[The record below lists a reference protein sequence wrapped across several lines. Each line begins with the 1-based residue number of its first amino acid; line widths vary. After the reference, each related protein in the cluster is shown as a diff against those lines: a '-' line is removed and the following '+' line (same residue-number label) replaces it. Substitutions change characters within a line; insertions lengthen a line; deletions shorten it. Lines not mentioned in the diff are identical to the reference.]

1 MTAMPSINTTAV
13 THPDDL
19 VSYLAS
25 GCKSPEAWS
34 IGTEHE
40 KFPYRR
46 ATGSPIP
53 YEGPDGIRALLEGLT
68 HRFGWQPIFEGDHVI
83 ALSKDGAA
91 ISLEP
96 AGQLEL
102 SGAPLKTLHETSD
115 ELNQHVLEVK
125 AVAEA
130 LGVDFLCL
138 GFHPTWRREDCP
150 WMPKQRY
157 SIMRAYMPQRGS
169 LGLDM
174 MLRTTTIQ
182 VNLDFSSEA
191 DMVAKFRAGLFLQPL
206 ANALFA
212 NSGHGEGRIN
222 GYSSYRARIWQDTD
236 PDRCGFLKFV
246 FDDTMGFAKYV
257 EYMLRVPMYFVYR
270 QGRYIDVSGQRF
282 GDFMKGSLPGF
293 LGEHPTLA
301 DWADHLSTAFPEV
314 RLKKFLEMRGA
325 DGGLPGMIKALPAF
339 WVGLLYDETA
349 LKTVLSW
356 LNEVSL
362 EDIEAAH
369 KNGPRQGLMTQMG
382 RHTLKEWGE
391 RAVALSAEGLKRR
404 ARLNGQQHSEDVY
417 LSPLFDILKHGQS
430 TSERNVARYGDDIAS
445 LIQDA
450 TL

>member
-1 MTAMPSINTTAV
+1 
-13 THPDDL
+13 
-19 VSYLAS
+19 
-25 GCKSPEAWS
+25 
-34 IGTEHE
+34 
-40 KFPYRR
+40 
-46 ATGSPIP
+46 
-53 YEGPDGIRALLEGLT
+53 
-68 HRFGWQPIFEGDHVI
+68 
-83 ALSKDGAA
+83 
-91 ISLEP
+91 
-96 AGQLEL
+96 
-102 SGAPLKTLHETSD
+102 
-115 ELNQHVLEVK
+115 
-125 AVAEA
+125 
-130 LGVDFLCL
+130 
-138 GFHPTWRREDCP
+138 
-150 WMPKQRY
+150 
-157 SIMRAYMPQRGS
+157 
-169 LGLDM
+169 
-174 MLRTTTIQ
+174 
-182 VNLDFSSEA
+182 LDFSSEA

-222 GYSSYRARIWQDTD
+222 GYNSYRARIWQDTD